1 MDRLTA
7 AKQLRLALEMF
18 AQTLTDEQALE
29 VAAVYSQ
36 WEPDKSYKAGKI
48 LMYSD
53 QLYRVAQAHTS
64 QADWIPGQG
73 TDSLY
78 TAISFTAQGYEEWK
92 QPTGAHNAYAM
103 GTIVSYNGKLYKS
116 LINGNAYSPDEYPAG
131 WEEVTG

>member
-7 AKQLRLALEMF
+7 AKQLRRALEMF

-36 WEPDKSYKAGKI
+36 WEPGKSYETGKI
-48 LMYSD
+48 LLYGD

-73 TDSLY
+73 TESLY
-78 TAISFTAQGYEEWK
+78 TAISFTVQW
-92 QPTGAHNAYAM
+92 
-103 GTIVSYNGKLYKS
+103 
-116 LINGNAYSPDEYPAG
+116 SPDIHPAG